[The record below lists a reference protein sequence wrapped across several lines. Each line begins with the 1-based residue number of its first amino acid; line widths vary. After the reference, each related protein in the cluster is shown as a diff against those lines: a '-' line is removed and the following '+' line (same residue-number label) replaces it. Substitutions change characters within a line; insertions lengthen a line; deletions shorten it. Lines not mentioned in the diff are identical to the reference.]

1 VLQFQYDELNKLSVY
16 EGLFDFEEKNQKW
29 QYAKHY
35 SGQSG
40 DEVMQ
45 MYGDE
50 VMGLDNYWQV
60 FLDDA
65 KYDFYF
71 DETESGLTLVEFE
84 MEFF

>member
-1 VLQFQYDELNKLSVY
+1 
-16 EGLFDFEEKNQKW
+16 
-29 QYAKHY
+29 
-35 SGQSG
+35 
-40 DEVMQ
+40 MIQ

-60 FLDDA
+60 FFDIA

-71 DETESGLTLVEFE
+71 DETESGLALVELE